1 MNPKPFSSL
10 NHFTVPVGICPS
22 VASLDGGQT
31 SSPGL
36 RNVSS
41 AALEVRLARTVLE
54 KRLHGSLEV
63 VAPEQRGRDIG
74 HPLVGPPH
82 SMLEKSPNNALGGRV
97 GHGGPPGQP
106 LGEAEGLL
114 LEIVVG

>member
-31 SSPGL
+31 SSPRL

-54 KRLHGSLEV
+54 KRLHRLLEV
-63 VAPEQRGRDIG
+63 LRAEERSPDLAHARVSAA
-74 HPLVGPPH
+74 HPLVEESAH
-82 SMLEKSPNNALGGRV
+82 HALGGRV
-97 GHGGPPGQP
+97 GHGRPPGQP
-106 LGEAEGLL
+106 LGEAESLL
-114 LEIVVG
+114 L